1 MTIAM
6 EIVILAIEIEILAIE
21 IVTIAIEIVIL
32 AMEIVILAM
41 EIESNA
47 MEIVIVIKRN
57 GGRIIAITNSGS
69 VRFVDCWLVANKNCR
84 WIVNLGK
91 LCPGCEEL
99 KSHLALSKHPGAER
113 YSDNMHI

>member
-6 EIVILAIEIEILAIE
+6 EIVILAIEIESNG
-21 IVTIAIEIVIL
+21 
-32 AMEIVILAM
+32 AMEQWR
-41 EIESNA
+41 
-47 MEIVIVIKRN
+47 K
-57 GGRIIAITNSGS
+57 IIATTNSGS

-84 WIVNLGK
+84 WIVDLGK

>member
-1 MTIAM
+1 M
-6 EIVILAIEIEILAIE
+6 EIVIFAIEIEILAIE
-21 IVTIAIEIVIL
+21 IVTIAI
-32 AMEIVILAM
+32 EIVILAM

-84 WIVNLGK
+84 WIVDLGK